1 VPPRW
6 ESSSEKH
13 GVPQHDQVYAILH
26 ATYIA
31 NLGPNDDGGEIRL
44 YIGPEHS
51 QTERELE
58 ILISQFTDGR
68 EASIF
73 HAMRLGPKFRSY
85 REENPHG

>member
-1 VPPRW
+1 MPPRW

-26 ATYIA
+26 ATYVA
-31 NLGPNDDGGEIRL
+31 DLGPNDDGGEIRL
-44 YIGPEHS
+44 YIGPEHF

-58 ILISQFTDGR
+58 ILVNQFTDGR

-73 HAMRLGPKFRSY
+73 HSIRLGPKFRSY
-85 REENPHG
+85 REENPDD